1 MMKIRKHFVFYGY
14 VQGVGFRY
22 RAYHAANMYGVTGYV
37 RNCSDGSVE
46 METEGTETAIDNVI
60 LSIEKGH
67 FIHIE
72 NMSVR
77 TIELQNDSTFEI
89 KDY

>member
-77 TIELQNDSTFEI
+77 TIELQNDSIFEI

>member
-1 MMKIRKHFVFYGY
+1 MKIRKHFVFYGY

-77 TIELQNDSTFEI
+77 TIELQNDSIFEI